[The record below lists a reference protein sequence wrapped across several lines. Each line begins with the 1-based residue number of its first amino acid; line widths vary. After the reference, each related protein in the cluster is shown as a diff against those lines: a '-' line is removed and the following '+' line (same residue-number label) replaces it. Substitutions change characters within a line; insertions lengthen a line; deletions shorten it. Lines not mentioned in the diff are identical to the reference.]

1 MLQTHLT
8 LKTQEPENN
17 KGSNSRNTSPS
28 SRTSPRRAGGWEQSA
43 PSTWGWGAWG
53 TAREAPHPQPELR
66 LSGSAPHMGLR
77 ITGWMLT
84 PPPGG

>member
-28 SRTSPRRAGGWEQSA
+28 SRTSPQRPGGWEQSD
-43 PSTWGWGAWG
+43 PFTWGWGSWG

-66 LSGSAPHMGLR
+66 LSGSAPHMGFR

-84 PPPGG
+84 PLPGG